1 MAMNDRPATEPNQEI
16 HKDDLLRNHRELQR
30 LFDQVEVAK
39 IEWEQTMDCVPEMV
53 ILANTS
59 GSVRRCNKTFADYLH
74 KDFYDIIGRNWTLL
88 LRGQGLPVTASH
100 DSPWTIREESSDRWY
115 ELKTHPYTT
124 KGKHAASGHV
134 ITITDITLQKKFS
147 EQLEEKN
154 RQIMEN
160 IRDLNDKNA
169 ELAEAY
175 AALKATQ
182 SQVLQQEK
190 MASIGQLAAGV
201 AHEINNPIGFIT
213 SNLNSL
219 GKYLTR
225 LADFIRIQKTALASP
240 GDPAVREEVRQREK
254 TMKMDFILA
263 DSRKIIEESLDG
275 SERVKKIVQS
285 LKSFSRSDD
294 GKRVPADINECLE
307 SAVNIVWNEI
317 KYKAALKKELGILPQ
332 TICYPSQLNQV
343 FMNFL
348 INAVQAIENQ
358 GTITV
363 RTWHD
368 DGSIWAS
375 VSDTGCGIPAENV
388 SRIFE
393 PFFTTKEVGTGTGL
407 GLSITYEVI
416 KRHDGDIWVESTP
429 GKGST
434 FTIRI
439 PVIEAG

>member
-1 MAMNDRPATEPNQEI
+1 MVDKPATEPTPEI
-16 HKDDLLRNHRELQR
+16 PEDNLLRNHRELQR

-39 IEWEQTMDCVPEMV
+39 TEWEQTMDCVPEMV
-53 ILANTS
+53 ILTNSS
-59 GSVRRCNKTFADYLH
+59 GSVQRCNKTFADYLQ
-74 KDFYDIIGRNWTLL
+74 KDYYDIIGRNWALL
-88 LRGQGLPVTASH
+88 LCERGLPVNS
-100 DSPWTIREESSDRWY
+100 SQGSIRTIHEKSSDKWY
-115 ELKTHPYTT
+115 ELQMHPYTS
-124 KGKHAASGHV
+124 KGKSPLSGHV
-134 ITITDITLQKKFS
+134 ITISDITMQKKFS

-154 RQIMEN
+154 HQILEN
-160 IRDLNDKNA
+160 LRDLNDKNA

-225 LADFIRIQKTALASP
+225 LSDFIQLQGKALASP
-240 GDPAVREEVRQREK
+240 GDPLLLEEVRQKER
-254 TMKMDFILA
+254 TLKMNFILD
-263 DSRKIIEESLDG
+263 DSMKIIEESLDG
-275 SERVKKIVQS
+275 SDRVQKIVQS

-294 GKRVPADINECLE
+294 GKRIPVDINECFE

-317 KYKAALKKELGILPQ
+317 KYKAALKRELGILPP
-332 TICYPSQLNQV
+332 TLCYPNQLNQV

-348 INAVQAIENQ
+348 INAVQAIETQ

-375 VSDTGCGIPAENV
+375 VSDTGSGIPPEVV

-393 PFFTTKEVGTGTGL
+393 PFFTTKEVGKGTGL
-407 GLSITYEVI
+407 GLSISYDVI
-416 KRHDGDIWVESTP
+416 KRHEGDIWVHSTP
-429 GKGST
+429 GQGTT

>member
-1 MAMNDRPATEPNQEI
+1 MVDKPVTEATPETHE
-16 HKDDLLRNHRELQR
+16 DDLLRNHRELQR

-39 IEWEQTMDCVPEMV
+39 TEWERTMDCVPMMV
-53 ILANTS
+53 VLTNNS
-59 GSVRRCNKTFADYLH
+59 GSVQRCNKSLADYLH
-74 KDFYDIIGRNWTLL
+74 KDYYEIIGRNWALL
-88 LRGQGLPVTASH
+88 LSERGLPINSSQGSTR
-100 DSPWTIREESSDRWY
+100 TIHEESSDKWY
-115 ELKTHPYTT
+115 ELKMHPYTS
-124 KGKHAASGHV
+124 KGKIPSSGHV
-134 ITITDITLQKKFS
+134 ITITDITIQKKFA

-154 RQIMEN
+154 HQIMVNLCE
-160 IRDLNDKNA
+160 LNNKNA

-175 AALKATQ
+175 AALKTTQ

-225 LADFIRIQKTALASP
+225 MSDFIQLQSKALASP
-240 GDPAVREEVRQREK
+240 GDPLLLEEVRQKEK
-254 TMKMDFILA
+254 TLKMNFILN
-263 DSRKIIEESLDG
+263 DSLKIIEESLDG
-275 SERVKKIVQS
+275 SERVQKIVQS

-294 GKRVPADINECLE
+294 GKRVSADVNECFE

-317 KYKAALKKELGILPQ
+317 KYKAALVRELGVLPP
-332 TICYPSQLNQV
+332 TLCYPSQLNQV
-343 FMNFL
+343 FMNIL
-348 INAVQAIENQ
+348 INAVHAIENQ

-375 VSDTGCGIPAENV
+375 VSDTGHGIPPEAV

-393 PFFTTKEVGTGTGL
+393 PFFTTKEVGKGTGL
-407 GLSITYEVI
+407 GLSISYEVI
-416 KRHDGDIWVESTP
+416 KRHEGDIWVESTP
-429 GKGST
+429 GEGTT

>member
-1 MAMNDRPATEPNQEI
+1 MEDRPATGLNPKT
-16 HKDDLLRNHRELQR
+16 HDDELLRNHRELQR

-39 IEWEQTMDCVPEMV
+39 TEWEQTMDCVTEMV
-53 ILANTS
+53 ILTNTS
-59 GSVRRCNKTFADYLH
+59 GSVKRCNKPFADYLQ
-74 KDFYDIIGRNWTLL
+74 KDFYGIIGRNWNLL
-88 LRGQGLPVTASH
+88 LCERGLPVNSSQGPTR
-100 DSPWTIREESSDRWY
+100 TIREESSDRWY

-124 KGKHAASGHV
+124 KGKNSVSGHV
-134 ITITDITLQKKFS
+134 ITITDITMQKKFS
-147 EQLEEKN
+147 EQLEDKN
-154 RQIMEN
+154 RQIMDN
-160 IRDLNDKNA
+160 LRDLNDKNT

-175 AALKATQ
+175 AALKTTQ
-182 SQVLQQEK
+182 AHVLQQEK

-225 LADFIRIQKTALASP
+225 LSDFIHLQKKALASP
-240 GDPAVREEVRQREK
+240 KDPSLLEEVRQKEK
-254 TMKMDFILA
+254 SMKMDFILD
-263 DSRKIIEESLDG
+263 DSVKIIEESLDG
-275 SERVKKIVQS
+275 SERVQKIVQS

-294 GKRVPADINECLE
+294 GKRVPADINECFE

-317 KYKAALKKELGILPQ
+317 KYKAALKREFGILPQ
-332 TICYPSQLNQV
+332 TLCYPNQLNQV

-363 RTWHD
+363 RTWHE
-368 DGSIWAS
+368 DGAIWAS
-375 VSDTGCGIPAENV
+375 VSDDGCGIPPEVV
-388 SRIFE
+388 SRVFE
-393 PFFTTKEVGTGTGL
+393 PFFTTKEVGKGTGL

-416 KRHDGDIWVESTP
+416 KRHEGDIWVESTP
-429 GKGST
+429 GQGST

-439 PVIEAG
+439 PVVEAG

>member
-1 MAMNDRPATEPNQEI
+1 MVDKPVTGPTPETYGN
-16 HKDDLLRNHRELQR
+16 DLLRNHRELQR
-30 LFDQVEVAK
+30 IFDQVEVAK
-39 IEWEQTMDCVPEMV
+39 TEWEQTMDCVPLMV
-53 ILANTS
+53 VLTNTS
-59 GSVRRCNKTFADYLH
+59 GSVQRCNKTFADYLQ
-74 KDFYDIIGRNWTLL
+74 KDFYDIIGRNWALL
-88 LRGQGLPVTASH
+88 LSERGLPVNSSKGAAR
-100 DSPWTIREESSDRWY
+100 TIHEESADKWY
-115 ELKTHPYTT
+115 ELKMHPYTS
-124 KGKHAASGHV
+124 KGKIPSSGHV
-134 ITITDITLQKKFS
+134 ITITDITIQKKFA

-154 RQIMEN
+154 HQIMVNLCE
-160 IRDLNDKNA
+160 LNNKNT
-169 ELAEAY
+169 ELAEAN
-175 AALKATQ
+175 AALKASQ

-219 GKYLTR
+219 GKYLAR
-225 LADFIRIQKTALASP
+225 MSDFIQLQSRALASP
-240 GDPAVREEVRQREK
+240 GDHLLLEEVRQKEK
-254 TMKMDFILA
+254 ALKMNFILN
-263 DSRKIIEESLDG
+263 DSLKIIEESLDG
-275 SERVKKIVQS
+275 SERVQRIVQS

-294 GKRVPADINECLE
+294 GKRVCADINDCFEG
-307 SAVNIVWNEI
+307 AVNIVWNEI
-317 KYKAALKKELGILPQ
+317 KYKAALIRELGVLPP
-332 TICYPSQLNQV
+332 TLCYPNQLNQV

-348 INAVQAIENQ
+348 INAVHAIENQ

-375 VSDTGCGIPAENV
+375 VSDTGHGIPPEVV

-393 PFFTTKEVGTGTGL
+393 PFFTTKEVGKGTGL

-416 KRHDGDIWVESTP
+416 KRHEGDIWVESTP
-429 GKGST
+429 GEGTT